1 MRPTTRKY
9 PDRSTSVPT
18 IPELAVVALAAWIL
32 VVHKQHLFLGAR
44 KMNLNSGCASSR
56 FDVPR
61 DKVTLSLA
69 FETLARAGPK
79 LRKVEIKKFS
89 FKEETNDELAP
100 QSAPEHDRSTSA
112 HI

>member
-1 MRPTTRKY
+1 MRPTARKY
-9 PDRSTSVPT
+9 PDSATGVPT

-32 VVHKQHLFLGAR
+32 VVHKQHLFLGASE
-44 KMNLNSGCASSR
+44 MDLNSGCASPR

-69 FETLARAGPK
+69 PETLARAGPK

-89 FKEETNDELAP
+89 FKEETDDEFAP
-100 QSAPEHDRSTSA
+100 QPAPEHDRSTSA